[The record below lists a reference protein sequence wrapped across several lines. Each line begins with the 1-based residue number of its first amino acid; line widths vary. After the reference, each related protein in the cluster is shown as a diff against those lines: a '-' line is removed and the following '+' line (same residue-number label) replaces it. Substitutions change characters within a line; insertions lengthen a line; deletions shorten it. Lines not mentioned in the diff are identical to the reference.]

1 MVGVGVVV
9 WRGDEF
15 LLVRRG
21 KAPNKGQWSIP
32 GGAQQLG
39 ETVFS
44 AAAREVL
51 EETGLVVHVQQLV
64 DVVDGIMTDD
74 AGSVVYHYT
83 LVDLVAHSPA
93 GEPVAADDAAR
104 VVLAILDQLST
115 GIEPWGVYHYGSAD
129 TATYFEFA
137 EALLASLAVALRHPD
152 IDLPELKMD
161 ARLDQ
166 GIGLT
171 ELDPTA

>member
-1 MVGVGVVV
+1 MAADADSRTNPDRPVVGVGVVV
-9 WRGDEF
+9 WRGDHF

-21 KAPNKGQWSIP
+21 KEPNKGKWSIP

-51 EETGLVVHVQQLV
+51 EETGLVVDVQRLV

-93 GEPVAADDAAR
+93 GEPVAADDAAA
-104 VVLAILDQLST
+104 VGWFQLDDLAGMGMWSETERIIRES
-115 GIEPWGVYHYGSAD
+115 
-129 TATYFEFA
+129 
-137 EALLASLAVALRHPD
+137 ALLL
-152 IDLPELKMD
+152 EQ
-161 ARLDQ
+161 Q
-166 GIGLT
+166 G
-171 ELDPTA
+171 